1 MNIETW
7 EGDDEEVDG
16 ETADAVRCH
25 GVGDEWNGPLDCI
38 DNLNIGKTNT

>member
-16 ETADAVRCH
+16 ETADAVRCAR
-25 GVGDEWNGPLDCI
+25 VGGR
-38 DNLNIGKTNT
+38 